1 MNGEKRS
8 PAALIIGLILLA
20 YALVLRSQNT
30 SITPIGLVGIA
41 EYLKTGRSIGTQ
53 ISVGMWS
60 GIIVT
65 LIGIWNLAVP
75 AMSSKFDKLVRAP
88 MAGIGTIIGLAF
100 ITRYYMEPIFKIW
113 GKKAEPALGFDMATI
128 FGLNYILLGILLG
141 IVWVNTI
148 GIPDWMQAGVKTARL
163 AMKMGVITLGAMYS
177 ITELKYLGGLSIV
190 MVATFVMGTAL
201 FVLWLG
207 KLAQAPRPLI
217 GVLSAGLGVCGVSAA
232 VAAAP
237 VVKARGVDM
246 AYSIGMLLLV
256 GVVGLFIFPPV
267 AKMVGMNELQ
277 FGAWAG
283 TGILNSAQVA
293 AAALIFDPHTI
304 ETLKV
309 AEIFNITRIL
319 FLPFIVIVL
328 AVWFAKGEEEA
339 EKGKVNIGKVLIDKF
354 PLFVLGFLIM
364 FAFSSTGIFTPK
376 GMELH
381 GKNFYSFSLEE
392 KKEVRTRDLKKII
405 GVPRDRRRD
414 RSQGQGRAREA
425 GRGPPDHQRRAGGP
439 DPEGAGFHER
449 EGPEDGIQGRRP
461 AGPYEARD
469 DGDDAGIHDVVLRLR
484 AHRPRHAD
492 HLADPPPGG
501 RQGCDDRRGDG
512 HHQGNPL
519 ILRVLAVDQG
529 KHLKEA
535 PNMAER

>member
-1 MNGEKRS
+1 MTEEKRS
-8 PAALIIGLILLA
+8 PAALIIGLVLLV
-20 YALVLRSQNT
+20 YALILKSQNAALA
-30 SITPIGLVGIA
+30 PEGLA
-41 EYLKTGRSIGTQ
+41 AAADFLKTGRTLGTQ
-53 ISVGMWS
+53 ISVGLWS
-60 GIIVT
+60 GIIISA
-65 LIGIWNLAVP
+65 IGIWNLAMP
-75 AMSSKFDKLVRAP
+75 AMASKFDKLVRAP
-88 MAGIGTIIGLAF
+88 MAGIGMIIILAY
-100 ITRYYMEPIFKIW
+100 ITRYYLEPIFKIW
-113 GKKAEPALGFDMATI
+113 GKQAEPALGFDMASI
-128 FGLNYILLGILLG
+128 FGLNYILLGIILG
-141 IVWVNTI
+141 IVWVNSI
-148 GIPDWMQAGVKTARL
+148 GIPGWMQAGVKTARL

-190 MVATFVMGTAL
+190 MVAVFVMGTAI

-256 GVVGLFIFPPV
+256 GVVGLFVFPPV

-293 AAALIFDPHTI
+293 AAALIFDPNTI

-319 FLPFIVIVL
+319 FLPFIVILL

-339 EKGKVNIGKVLIDKF
+339 EKGSMNIGKVLVDKF
-354 PLFVLGFLIM
+354 PLFVLGFLVM

-381 GKNFYSFSLEE
+381 GKNFYSFSLDE
-392 KKEVRTRDLKKII
+392 KKEVRTRDLKKITAFLETGAVADRSVKAALEKLIADRQITGAEQADLVLKAQDFTAQKDLKTVFKDADKLVQARPATMEIMREYMMWFFAFGLIGLGMQITWQTLRQAGGKAAMI
-405 GVPRDRRRD
+405 GVVT
-414 RSQGQGRAREA
+414 
-425 GRGPPDHQRRAGGP
+425 
-439 DPEGAGFHER
+439 
-449 EGPEDGIQGRRP
+449 GITK
-461 AGPYEARD
+461 ATLSFF
-469 DGDDAGIHDVVLRLR
+469 VCWL
-484 AHRPRHAD
+484 
-492 HLADPPPGG
+492 
-501 RQGCDDRRGDG
+501 
-512 HHQGNPL
+512 L
-519 ILRVLAVDQG
+519 IKG
-529 KHLKEA
+529 SI
-535 PNMAER
+535 